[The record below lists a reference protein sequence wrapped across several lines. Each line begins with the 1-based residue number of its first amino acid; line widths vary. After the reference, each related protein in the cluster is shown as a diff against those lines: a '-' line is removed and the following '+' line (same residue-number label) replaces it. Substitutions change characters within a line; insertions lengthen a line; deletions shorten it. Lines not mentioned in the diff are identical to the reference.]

1 MAIVLPEG
9 LTEPLPLCYTG
20 RLRGT
25 VWIST
30 LGTSGFIVPW
40 RASTIIVW
48 LCPNNWWSITD
59 HGLTIIFMLLPL

>member
-9 LTEPLPLCYTG
+9 LTKPLPLCYTG

-48 LCPNNWWSITD
+48 LCPNN
-59 HGLTIIFMLLPL
+59 

>member
-1 MAIVLPEG
+1 MAIVLWRW
-9 LTEPLPLCYTG
+9 LTNHLHVCYTG

-48 LCPNNWWSITD
+48 LCPSN
-59 HGLTIIFMLLPL
+59 